1 MLRVKSKGK
10 PKHLETRWWSK
21 DADVAVCYLGFGK
34 RKLFRI
40 REQSRNEEDKKKYC
54 DAKKDAKRVVYVDQ
68 KPRKVDSSRDGR
80 ELFII
85 AKQRVVEKKDVV
97 GVSCLKDESGIVKL
111 SVDDQ
116 REIWKKHIEKLTN
129 AEDEF
134 FVSNQV
140 KNGVKVKQLAK
151 QPPRLKMLLQNILVE
166 L

>member
-1 MLRVKSKGK
+1 M
-10 PKHLETRWWSK
+10 
-21 DADVAVCYLGFGK
+21 
-34 RKLFRI
+34 
-40 REQSRNEEDKKKYC
+40 
-54 DAKKDAKRVVYVDQ
+54 
-68 KPRKVDSSRDGR
+68 KV
-80 ELFII
+80 
-85 AKQRVVEKKDVV
+85 
-97 GVSCLKDESGIVKL
+97 